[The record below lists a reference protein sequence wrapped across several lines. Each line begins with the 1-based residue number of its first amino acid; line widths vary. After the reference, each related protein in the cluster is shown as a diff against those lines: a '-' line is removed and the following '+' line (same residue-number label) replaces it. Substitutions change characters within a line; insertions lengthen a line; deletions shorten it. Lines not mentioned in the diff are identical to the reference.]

1 METIWPLVKSQ
12 SIYVAEILLKMNDRV
27 SEVVHLPRCSVT
39 GGRNSRL
46 RGLAQIYHRDLVLI
60 DLSALRSHLA
70 LVVAV
75 FHLDLLRRFTAV
87 TVQLRSQEKFLV
99 LALVRPEQRDNLQ
112 MAQPW
117 IVTI

>member
-1 METIWPLVKSQ
+1 METIWLLVRSQ
-12 SIYVAEILLKMNDRV
+12 LIYVAETLLKMNDQV
-27 SEVVHLPRCSVT
+27 SAVVPLQRCSVT
-39 GGRNSRL
+39 GERNSRL
-46 RGLAQIYHRDLVLI
+46 RGLARIYHQDLASI
-60 DLSALRSHLA
+60 DLFAQRSHLV
-70 LVVAV
+70 LVLAV

-99 LALVRPEQRDNLQ
+99 LDLERPEQRDNLQ